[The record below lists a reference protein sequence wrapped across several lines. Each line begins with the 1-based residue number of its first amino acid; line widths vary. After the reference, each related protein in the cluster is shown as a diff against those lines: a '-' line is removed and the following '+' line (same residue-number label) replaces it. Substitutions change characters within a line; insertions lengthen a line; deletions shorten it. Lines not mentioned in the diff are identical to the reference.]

1 MDYLL
6 KTEPTVYSFAD
17 LEREKTTIWDGVTNP
32 AAVKHLR
39 GMKPGERLVIYH
51 TGDEKSAV
59 GTASVVAVDAS
70 DARNPQVKIKVGKP
84 IAKPQDAGGN
94 QGADGFAESPLVRQG
109 RLSVV
114 PLIGGAVRV
123 AGGGVRGPIGF
134 IVWGRAPS
142 PVQAE
147 QSSAGFAST
156 T

>member
-39 GMKPGERLVIYH
+39 EMKPGERLVIYH

-59 GTASVVAVDAS
+59 GTATVVSVDAS
-70 DARNPQVKIKVGKP
+70 DVKVPKVKIKVGKV
-84 IAKPQDAGGN
+84 IAQPRTLAEIKAR
-94 QGADGFAESPLVRQG
+94 AIFAESPLVKQG

-114 PLIGGAVRV
+114 PLNAAQFAWL
-123 AGGGVRGPIGF
+123 AG
-134 IVWGRAPS
+134 
-142 PVQAE
+142 E
-147 QSSAGFAST
+147 
-156 T
+156 